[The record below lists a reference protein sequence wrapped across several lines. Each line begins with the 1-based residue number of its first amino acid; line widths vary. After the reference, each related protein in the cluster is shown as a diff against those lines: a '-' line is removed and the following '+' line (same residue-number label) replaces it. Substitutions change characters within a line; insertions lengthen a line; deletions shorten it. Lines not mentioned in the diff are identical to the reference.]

1 MQSARDTFYVVL
13 RTRLAAINPART
25 IVLRGQVRPGI
36 LVEENELPTAFQPV
50 DAYSLRWTATRVDTA
65 TPLPLVAMEC
75 QISYATDGSAGNG
88 GMDRGRLL
96 AAMDGELLAAFNQT
110 PHSALKRNYS
120 GVAATGA
127 AAVAIPMATS
137 IFWSQ
142 PTFAPAT
149 ADGERVAR
157 IATVQVFSYQE
168 AGEL

>member
-1 MQSARDTFYVVL
+1 MQAARDTFYVAL
-13 RTRLAAINPART
+13 RGRLAAINPGRT

-50 DAYSLRWTATRVDTA
+50 DAFSIRWTSTRVDTA
-65 TPLPLVAMEC
+65 GPLPLLAMEC
-75 QISYATDGSAGNG
+75 QISYATDGNASNG

-96 AAMDGELLAAFNQT
+96 AAMDGELLAALNQT
-110 PHSALKRNYS
+110 PHSAPKMNYS
-120 GVAATGA
+120 GVAGTGA
-127 AAVAIPMATS
+127 APVPMATS

-149 ADGERVAR
+149 AVGERIER
-157 IATVQVFSYQE
+157 SATVQVFSYQE

>member
-1 MQSARDTFYVVL
+1 MQAARDTFYVAL

-50 DAYSLRWTATRVDTA
+50 DAFSLRWTAARADTSS
-65 TPLPLVAMEC
+65 PMPLVAMEC
-75 QISYATDGSAGNG
+75 LISYATDGTAGNG

-96 AAMDGELLAAFNQT
+96 AAMDGELLAALNQT
-110 PHSALKRNYS
+110 PHSAPKLNYS
-120 GVAATGA
+120 GVAGTGA
-127 AAVAIPMATS
+127 APVPMATS

-142 PTFAPAT
+142 PAFAPAT
-149 ADGERVAR
+149 AEGERIAR
-157 IATVQVFSYQE
+157 SATVQVFSYQE

>member
-1 MQSARDTFYVVL
+1 MQDARDTFYVAL
-13 RTRLAAINPART
+13 RDRLAAINPART

-50 DAYSLRWTATRVDTA
+50 DAFSLRWTATRVDTA

-75 QISYATDGSAGNG
+75 QVSYATDGSAGNG

-96 AAMDGELLAAFNQT
+96 AAMDGELTAALNAT
-110 PHSALKRNYS
+110 PHSTLKMNYS
-120 GVAATGA
+120 GVATTGTS
-127 AAVAIPMATS
+127 AVAMATN

-142 PTFAPAT
+142 PTFAPTTIA
-149 ADGERVAR
+149 GERITRV
-157 IATVQVFSYQE
+157 ATVQVFSYQE

>member
-50 DAYSLRWTATRVDTA
+50 DAFSLRWTATRVDTA

-75 QISYATDGSAGNG
+75 QVSYATDGSAGNG

-96 AAMDGELLAAFNQT
+96 AAMDGELLAALNQV
-110 PHSALKRNYS
+110 PHSAAKMNYS
-120 GVAATGA
+120 GVAGTGA
-127 AAVAIPMATS
+127 APTAMATS

-142 PTFAPAT
+142 PAFAPVT
-149 ADGERVAR
+149 TSGERIAR
-157 IATVQVFSYQE
+157 VATVQVFSCQE